1 MKRGELKKIRNS
13 FGLTQKEF
21 GEIFGISGEHVK
33 SLELGRVK
41 PSVQLMFKICNYT
54 GRTPVQI
61 FPDIAG

>member
-1 MKRGELKKIRNS
+1 MKRGELKKFRLDAG
-13 FGLTQKEF
+13 FTQKEF
-21 GEIFGISGEHVK
+21 GEIFGVSGEHIK

-61 FPDIAG
+61 FPDITG